1 MNIKINN
8 MKKNLLKSGSS
19 ILILSFLVL
28 FGCTKDIEDVR
39 LEPTIQTAEVLELT
53 SNSARVVGFVVAQGG
68 GITERGVVYHTAP
81 NPTVDNP
88 KVVFQGT
95 TESATF
101 TVTLTGLTR
110 VTRYFARAYA
120 ITEAGVIYGRQFEFR
135 TLAVLPTVTT
145 TAVSAITG
153 TTAQSGGNV
162 TDDGGVPVTE
172 RGVVFST
179 TPNPTLASTK
189 IVGGVGSGSFVSALT
204 GLRGLTTYFVRAY
217 ATNSVGTAY
226 GEQRQFTTLVAIRTW
241 FLAGNFLEA
250 SYPGHT
256 FLNWN
261 PAQSPFIR
269 NALGN
274 PDLMEGYFF
283 MGLTDNEFKVV
294 RQPSWTGDFGSVVPG
309 ILVDPG
315 PNIRLPGPHF
325 YRFTVNPTALTFT
338 ATPLVWGVIG
348 EGTPGGWGS
357 ETPLTYKPAQRVWS
371 GGVTL
376 TGNPSVKFR
385 AHSWAHNYGGTG
397 GNLVHG
403 GPNID
408 LVAGSYFFIL
418 DLSTPHEYRYS
429 ANRWSIIGSAAAG
442 WGTDTFLSW
451 SEADQAMVVTT
462 NLSVGEFKFR
472 ANADW
477 AVNLGG
483 TPGNLTFGGPNIAVT
498 EAGNYTIRLFPR
510 PDGGTYTIVRN

>member
-1 MNIKINN
+1 
-8 MKKNLLKSGSS
+8 MKKNPLKSGSS
-19 ILILSFLVL
+19 ILVLSFLMI
-28 FGCTKDIEDVR
+28 FGCTKDIENVR

-53 SNSARVVGFVVAQGG
+53 SNSAKVVGFVVAEGG
-68 GITERGVVYHTAP
+68 GFTERGVVYHTAP

-95 TESATF
+95 TASASF
-101 TVTLTGLTR
+101 NVTLTGLTR
-110 VTRYFARAYA
+110 VTRYYVRAYA
-120 ITEAGVIYGRQFEFR
+120 IGAGGVIYGKQFDFT
-135 TLAVLPTVTT
+135 TLGVLPTVTT

-162 TDDGGVPVTE
+162 TDNGGLPVTE
-172 RGVVFST
+172 RGIVYAT
-179 TPNPTLASTK
+179 TANPTLANTK
-189 IVGGVGSGSFVSALT
+189 IVGGAGSGSFVSSIT
-204 GLRGLTTYFVRAY
+204 GLQGLTTYFVRAY

-226 GEQRQFTTLVAIRTW
+226 GEQRQFTTLVSIRTW

-256 FLNWN
+256 FANWN

-269 NALGN
+269 NAAGN
-274 PDLMEGYFF
+274 PNLMEGYFY
-283 MGLTDNEFKVV
+283 MGLTNNEFKVV
-294 RQPSWTGDFGSVVPG
+294 RQPSWTGDFGSGGPG
-309 ILVDPG
+309 ILVEG
-315 PNIRLPGPHF
+315 GGNIQLPGPHF

-357 ETPLTYKPAQRVWS
+357 ETPLSYKPAQRVWS
-371 GGVTL
+371 GGLTL

-385 AHSWAHNYGGTG
+385 AHDWAHNYGGTG

-418 DLSTPHEYRYS
+418 DLGTPHQYRYS
-429 ANRWSIIGSAAAG
+429 ANRWSIIGSVNGA
-442 WGTDTFLSW
+442 WNNDTFLTW
-451 SEADQAMVVTT
+451 SAADQAMVVTA
-462 NLSVGEFKFR
+462 NFNAGEFKFR

-477 AVNLGG
+477 GVNLGG
-483 TPGNLTFGGPNIAVT
+483 TTSNLTFGGPNITLA
-498 EAGNYTIRLFPR
+498 ESGNYTIRLFPR
-510 PDGGTYTIVRN
+510 PDGGTYTIVKN

>member
-1 MNIKINN
+1 M
-8 MKKNLLKSGSS
+8 
-19 ILILSFLVL
+19 FLGLAVL
-28 FGCTKDIEDVR
+28 FGCTKDIEDLR
-39 LEPTIQTAEVLELT
+39 LDPTVETAEVLELT
-53 SNSARVVGFVVAQGG
+53 SNSAKVVGFVVAQGTG
-68 GITERGVVYHTAP
+68 FTERGVVYHTQP

-95 TESATF
+95 TESASF
-101 TVTLTGLTR
+101 NVTLTGLSR
-110 VTRYFARAYA
+110 VTRYYARAYGISA
-120 ITEAGVIYGRQFEFR
+120 SGVVYGKQFDFT

-145 TAVSAITG
+145 TAVTAITG
-153 TTAQSGGNV
+153 TTAQTGGNV
-162 TDDGGVPVTE
+162 TDNGGAAVME
-172 RGVVFST
+172 RGVVLST
-179 TPNPTLASTK
+179 TPNPTLANTK
-189 IVGGVGSGSFVSALT
+189 VVSGAGSGAFTSALT
-204 GLRGLTTYFVRAY
+204 DLQGLTTYFVRAF

-226 GEQRQFTTLVAIRTW
+226 GEQRQFTTLVSIRTW
-241 FLAGNFLEA
+241 YIAGNFLEA

-269 NALGN
+269 NAPGN

-283 MGLTDNEFKVV
+283 MGLANNEFKVV
-294 RQPSWTGDFGSVVPG
+294 RQPSWSGDHGFGGPG
-309 ILVDPG
+309 ILSEG
-315 PNIRLPGPHF
+315 GANIQLPGPAF

-348 EGTPGGWGS
+348 EGTPGGWS
-357 ETPLTYKPAQRVWS
+357 TETPLSYKPAQRVWS

-385 AHSWAHNYGGTG
+385 AHNWDHNYGGTG

-418 DLSTPHEYRYS
+418 DLAIPHQYKYT
-429 ANRWSIIGSAAAG
+429 ANRWSIIGSVNGA
-442 WGTDTFLSW
+442 WNNDTFLTW
-451 SEADQAMVVTT
+451 NATDQAMVVTA
-462 NLSVGEFKFR
+462 NLTAGEFKFR
-472 ANADW
+472 ANAGWD
-477 AVNLGG
+477 VNLGG
-483 TPGNLTFGGPNIAVT
+483 APSNLTLGGPNIVVP

-510 PDGGTYTIVRN
+510 PDGGTFTIVKN